1 MELLMNLLSKDII
14 DLSPFSSEGTPISA
28 SEVKTLFFS
37 LLYFEF
43 IFYDSL
49 LGLPSWA
56 QLADA
61 VDER

>member
-1 MELLMNLLSKDII
+1 MNLLSKDII
-14 DLSPFSSEGTPISA
+14 NLSPFSSDGAPISA
-28 SEVKTLFFS
+28 SEVNIFLVYCTFQLI
-37 LLYFEF
+37 LILYDC
-43 IFYDSL
+43 I